1 MTRPSI
7 SAIPGWNVSRFR
19 MIWTIFLTRLTP
31 SWYVSFSLPVS
42 LRLWPRSPIVTATG
56 YLLTLHSK
64 TPSSMMA
71 ARRSWSSFP
80 RVAESYLVSLLDS
93 ISCGSQ
99 TNTCFKPYLLL
110 KECIQT
116 AMCYCKC
123 SSVFVIERDALRHQF
138 LIMER
143 EWSWAPRFRTP
154 NEYLPPSREAR

>member
-1 MTRPSI
+1 MTLLRYRRSFCIYSKLLDGRWWSVSGRCRPSI

-19 MIWTIFLTRLTP
+19 IIWTIFSTRLTP
-31 SWYVSFSLPVS
+31 PWYIFLLAPC
-42 LRLWPRSPIVTATG
+42 LWPRSSFVTATG

-64 TPSSMMA
+64 TPFSMMT

-80 RVAESYLVSLLDS
+80 RVAESYLVSPLDS

-138 LIMER
+138 SIM
-143 EWSWAPRFRTP
+143 
-154 NEYLPPSREAR
+154 